1 MFIQCNVRNGQ
12 NIAAYFSL
20 LPGSRPWG
28 VCWLR
33 LGLEP
38 FTLPQLLPL
47 LLLLLMQSRARV
59 QMFSTTLAAQRAHF
73 APICLS
79 GPICPFFALHLCST
93 KHCNTLQICTGLMH
107 CTNATNWC
115 NARMHFIALQST
127 PPVHCNNPLPWRTI
141 LMHRTDATNSCTYPL
156 QCTVKHWT
164 D

>member
-1 MFIQCNVRNGQ
+1 MMSRNFGYCPPPQLLCKKWRKEKYWNYFSSLLPLLFVLPLCNACIMWCNVRNGQ
-12 NIAAYFSL
+12 NIAANFSL

-47 LLLLLMQSRARV
+47 LLLLLMQCRARV
-59 QMFSTTLAAQRAHF
+59 QMFNTTLAAQRAHF

-93 KHCNTLQICTGLMH
+93 KHCK
-107 CTNATNWC
+107 A
-115 NARMHFIALQST
+115 
-127 PPVHCNNPLPWRTI
+127 
-141 LMHRTDATNSCTYPL
+141 L
-156 QCTVKHWT
+156 QCTANMHWT
-164 D
+164 DALY